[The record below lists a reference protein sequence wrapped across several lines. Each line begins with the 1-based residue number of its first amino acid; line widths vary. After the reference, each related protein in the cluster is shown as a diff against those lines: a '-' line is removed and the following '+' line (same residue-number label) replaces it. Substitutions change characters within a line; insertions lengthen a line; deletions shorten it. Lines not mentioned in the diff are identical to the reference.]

1 MSILR
6 VALLAVWI
14 VGPATACKPSELA
27 AVEAPAPRPDTG
39 GRPTV
44 LLPADPAL
52 RRSARVMET
61 GAGHTVTAEAS
72 GLTVQI
78 TGLPAPPGEA
88 PLYVQRTEYG
98 VDASFGRAGALY
110 NVTLT
115 CAQAEDRRCTDES
128 FLRTFIAGL
137 SPR

>member
-6 VALLAVWI
+6 AALLVVWI
-14 VGPATACKPSELA
+14 IGLTAACKPSELA
-27 AVEAPAPRPDTG
+27 AVEAAAPRPDTA
-39 GRPTV
+39 GRPPV

-52 RRSARVMET
+52 RQNARVMET
-61 GAGHTVTAEAS
+61 GAGHTVAAEAS
-72 GLTVQI
+72 GLTMQI
-78 TGLPAPPGEA
+78 TGLPAAGGKA

-98 VDASFGRAGALY
+98 VDASFGRGGALY
-110 NVTLT
+110 SVTLT

-128 FLRTFIAGL
+128 FLRTLIAGL